1 MATVMGGQQNWGDLE
16 NIGKMYKKS
25 GGDMSIEKVKIRKW
39 LLGSFWRCLEKNLHT
54 FYVC

>member
-16 NIGKMYKKS
+16 SIGKMYTKS
-25 GGDMSIEKVKIRKW
+25 GSDMSIEKVKIRKW